1 MAHSGHIEFVAEIK
15 GVELVLDVY
24 ATVSSGGST
33 SWGSDEPPWFDADI
47 DDIRWC
53 GRKIS
58 NRLWGKLFDLY
69 EDEINEK
76 FQSKYY

>member
-1 MAHSGHIEFVAEIK
+1 MRYSGHIEFVAEIK
-15 GVELVLDVY
+15 GVELVLDIY
-24 ATVSSGGST
+24 ALISSGGSP

-58 NRLWGKLFDLY
+58 NRLWNKLFDLY
-69 EDEINEK
+69 EDEINEA

>member
-1 MAHSGHIEFVAEIK
+1 VAHSGHIEFVAEIK

-58 NRLWGKLFDLY
+58 NRLWNKLFDLY
-69 EDEINEK
+69 EDEIDEA
-76 FQSKYY
+76 FQSQYY